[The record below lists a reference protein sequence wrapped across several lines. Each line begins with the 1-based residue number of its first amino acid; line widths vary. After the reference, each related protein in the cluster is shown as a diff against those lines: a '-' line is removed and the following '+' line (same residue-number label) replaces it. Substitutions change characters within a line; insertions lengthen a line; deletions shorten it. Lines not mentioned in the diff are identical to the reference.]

1 MGDVTAFPIAAN
13 IRRSSASMKA
23 LLEDTADLLETIQGA
38 TDEHTQAARIQAEA
52 IRELLTGGAKP
63 D

>member
-1 MGDVTAFPIAAN
+1 MGDVTAFPIAVN
-13 IRRSSASMKA
+13 IRRSAASMRVM
-23 LLEDTADLLETIQGA
+23 LEDTADLLETLQGA
-38 TDEHTQAARIQAEA
+38 TDEHTQAARFQAEA